1 MKKAISQL
9 LGGNMLSKVL
19 GLVREVLMAKFFGTG
34 DVNGAY
40 RIAQTGTLV
49 PIDFQALYVYF
60 FRSDICI
67 YIHCSVFFIRLLDRY
82 HGSRNWRECA

>member
-49 PIDFQALYVYF
+49 PINFMT
-60 FRSDICI
+60 SD
-67 YIHCSVFFIRLLDRY
+67 
-82 HGSRNWRECA
+82 

>member
-34 DVNGAY
+34 DINGAY

-49 PIDFQALYVYF
+49 PINFMTSDSLNSAFIPLYKKYLTENE
-60 FRSDICI
+60 FR
-67 YIHCSVFFIRLLDRY
+67 
-82 HGSRNWRECA
+82 A

>member
-9 LGGNMLSKVL
+9 LSGNMLSKVL
-19 GLVREVLMAKFFGTG
+19 GLAREVFMAKFFGTG

-49 PIDFQALYVYF
+49 PINFMT
-60 FRSDICI
+60 SDILN
-67 YIHCSVFFIRLLDRY
+67 SAFIPLYKKYLTE
-82 HGSRNWRECA
+82 N

>member
-49 PIDFQALYVYF
+49 PINFMTSDSLNSAFIPLYKKYLTENE
-60 FRSDICI
+60 FR
-67 YIHCSVFFIRLLDRY
+67 
-82 HGSRNWRECA
+82 A